1 MKKESKLERIMS
13 WRDTHL
19 SLIERDKRKKDKL
32 VINIYGEWVYKDRDE
47 NITYQ

>member
-19 SLIERDKRKKDKL
+19 ALIERDKRKKDKL
-32 VINIYGEWVYKDRDE
+32 VINVYGEYVYRDRDE
-47 NITYQ
+47 NIVHE